1 MPIFLSTIH
10 GELKY
15 VGISVNRIK
24 DRWRSSPAYDVNE
37 VSLNR
42 NEMFHSQCWPHM
54 CNLKKSGVE
63 EKYVVSVLHDHE
75 LIKVLSELNHEVS
88 CLSNFKN
95 DPDIAVIALE
105 VWYIKHMGTQLWN
118 KRK

>member
-1 MPIFLSTIH
+1 
-10 GELKY
+10 
-15 VGISVNRIK
+15 
-24 DRWRSSPAYDVNE
+24 
-37 VSLNR
+37 
-42 NEMFHSQCWPHM
+42 M

-105 VWYIKHMGTQLWN
+105 INRYSNIF
-118 KRK
+118 